1 MQWVVTL
8 ELILSRCTFFLVTK
22 LWLFFPLQISH
33 YGGLQSQ
40 GINAPSS
47 SPVFFYPEMQT
58 VILGNGYFSTTVCS
72 AGAGLRPLG
81 ARCWLLN
88 SHRATWIAW
97 FLVVPSLSNQ
107 AVQGGAS
114 VRRCRLPW
122 IPFILFYFIF
132 FFGLTNPVK
141 PLGHCLDTELAL
153 GSLCWEVCINRRSA
167 VSVLLLH

>member
-1 MQWVVTL
+1 MQWVVKL

-40 GINAPSS
+40 GINALSS

-88 SHRATWIAW
+88 SHRATWIAC

-114 VRRCRLPW
+114 GCSQAECVGAD
-122 IPFILFYFIF
+122 IPGFLLFYFILF
-132 FFGLTNPVK
+132 FWFNK
-141 PLGHCLDTELAL
+141 PSQTTWTLPWYRVGSWLAML
-153 GSLCWEVCINRRSA
+153 GSLY
-167 VSVLLLH
+167 